1 MFFCRRP
8 LTARNRNPPPRTA
21 PNRNPPPTRRTT
33 PNRNPPPPRKE
44 MNGPPDINDILN
56 NMSNSPRRTNI
67 DMDLNSNFSE
77 SDAEAIKHLDI
88 KTGSNNKRSVNLD
101 I

>member
-1 MFFCRRP
+1 
-8 LTARNRNPPPRTA
+8 
-21 PNRNPPPTRRTT
+21 
-33 PNRNPPPPRKE
+33 
-44 MNGPPDINDILN
+44 MNGPPDINDLLN
-56 NMSNSPRRTNI
+56 NMSQKKNM
-67 DMDLNSNFSE
+67 DFDLNSNYSE